1 MNIISELICR
11 YPLIYVF
18 ELPAEIMVAL
28 SSEGPEQFKS
38 LLKDAKCI

>member
-1 MNIISELICR
+1 MFAGQALKSAES
-11 YPLIYVF
+11 V
-18 ELPAEIMVAL
+18 PAGIMVAL